1 MPRAVSIG
9 ECMVEIGPAD
19 VPGLFRMGFAGD
31 TFNTAWYL
39 RRRLPADWAVDYVSA
54 VGTDAASASMIGF
67 MEAAGIGTT
76 HVARLPDAT
85 VGLYLIEL
93 KDGERSFSYWRGQS
107 AAKRLAEDEGRL
119 RSALE
124 GARSRLSLRH
134 HAGDPAPARDR
145 ARLLSTLDD
154 YRAQG
159 GRVAFDP
166 NLRLR
171 LWPSPTA
178 MTEAVAEAARH
189 ADVALPSFEDD
200 AGAFGDPDPE
210 ACARRYAALGAA
222 EVVVKNGAER
232 MVALADGA
240 WHAHHPLPARE
251 VVDTTAAGDSF
262 NAGYLACR
270 LTGGTVA
277 EALARGRPSP
287 HGWSAD
293 EERWWRRPSRGR
305 SRAANLLSRPVDPPA
320 LLLADKYSGGPTAG
334 RRGRSPLRPPGRS
347 APVQI
352 DTAPRS
358 RSRSSPALS
367 VR

>member
-1 MPRAVSIG
+1 MPRVVSIG

-19 VPGLFRMGFAGD
+19 AAGLYRMGFAGD

-39 RRRLPADWAVDYVSA
+39 RRRLPPGWTVDYVSA

-67 MEAAGIGTT
+67 MEAAGIGTR

-119 RSALE
+119 RSALA
-124 GARSRLSLRH
+124 GGDLAYLSGITL
-134 HAGDPAPARDR
+134 AILPPPDR
-145 ARLLSTLDD
+145 ARLLSALDD

-171 LWPSPTA
+171 LWPSPEA

-189 ADVALPSFEDD
+189 ADIALPSFEDD

-277 EALARGRPSP
+277 EALARG
-287 HGWSAD
+287 SALAA
-293 EERWWRRPSRGR
+293 RVVGGRGALVE
-305 SRAANLLSRPVDPPA
+305 AAL
-320 LLLADKYSGGPTAG
+320 
-334 RRGRSPLRPPGRS
+334 
-347 APVQI
+347 
-352 DTAPRS
+352 
-358 RSRSSPALS
+358 
-367 VR
+367 

>member
-1 MPRAVSIG
+1 MPRVVSIG

-19 VPGLFRMGFAGD
+19 TPGLFRMGFAGD

-39 RRRLPADWAVDYVSA
+39 RHRLPAGWAVDYVSA

-119 RSALE
+119 RSALA
-124 GARSRLSLRH
+124 GADLAYLSGITL
-134 HAGDPAPARDR
+134 AILPPPDR
-145 ARLLSTLDD
+145 ARLLSALDD

-166 NLRLR
+166 NLRPR
-171 LWPSPTA
+171 LWPSHAA
-178 MTEAVAEAARH
+178 MTEAVTEAARH

-200 AGAFGDPDPE
+200 AGAFGDADPE

-222 EVVVKNGAER
+222 EVILKNGAAR

-240 WHAHHPLPARE
+240 WHAHDPLPARE

-270 LTGGTVA
+270 LTGGMVA
-277 EALARGRPSP
+277 EALASGSALAARVVGGRG
-287 HGWSAD
+287 ALV
-293 EERWWRRPSRGR
+293 E
-305 SRAANLLSRPVDPPA
+305 AAV
-320 LLLADKYSGGPTAG
+320 
-334 RRGRSPLRPPGRS
+334 
-347 APVQI
+347 
-352 DTAPRS
+352 
-358 RSRSSPALS
+358 
-367 VR
+367 